1 MVKETRNRL
10 MDQVEQTEIELEE
23 ALKDRQVTMVNIM

>member
-23 ALKDRQVTMVNIM
+23 TLKDRQVTTVNIM